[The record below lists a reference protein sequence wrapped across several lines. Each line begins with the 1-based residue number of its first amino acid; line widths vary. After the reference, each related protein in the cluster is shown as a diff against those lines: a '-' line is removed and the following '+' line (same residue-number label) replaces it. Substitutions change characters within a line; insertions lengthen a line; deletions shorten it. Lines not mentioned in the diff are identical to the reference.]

1 VIEIVVLPR
10 FADQVRI
17 HLASN
22 YLNLPVRPLILGI
35 FGESGD
41 GKSAQLATALTGHK
55 VNSLRINAADLES
68 GLAGEPG
75 KLVERTYA
83 IASLEI
89 KKGNPAAIVVDDVDT
104 TVGEWEHNTG
114 TVNHQQVLAELMH
127 LADRPVDPAR
137 NHPCRVPIFVTG
149 NDLGKLYPP
158 LRRHRRMQ
166 HFHWRPT
173 EGEKRHVVGILF
185 HGIAADHELD
195 DLVARFS
202 YETLSF
208 FGAVYQ
214 ATLELQFKHVLATVD
229 QDMRKVLSGRNA
241 WSPDGA
247 RAQLDKGGLIELA
260 AAVQVAHQETLHN
273 FLKT

>member
-1 VIEIVVLPR
+1 MLPR

-22 YLNLPVRPLILGI
+22 YLDLPVRPLILGI
-35 FGESGD
+35 FGQSGD
-41 GKSAQLATALTGHK
+41 GKSAQLATALDGHK
-55 VNSLRINAADLES
+55 VNSFRINAADLES

-89 KKGNPAAIVVDDVDT
+89 KKSNPAAIVVDDVDT

-137 NHPCRVPIFVTG
+137 NHPFRVPIFVTG

-173 EGEKRHVVGILF
+173 EAEKRHVVGVLF
-185 HGIAADHELD
+185 DGMADENELD
-195 DLVARFS
+195 ELVARFS

-214 ATLELQFKHVLATVD
+214 AALEREFKQVLADVD
-229 QDMRKVLSGRNA
+229 EDMRKVLAGRGR

-247 RAQLDKGGLIELA
+247 RGPLAPGGLIELA
-260 AAVQVAHQETLHN
+260 GAVQVAHQETLHN
-273 FLKT
+273 FLKP